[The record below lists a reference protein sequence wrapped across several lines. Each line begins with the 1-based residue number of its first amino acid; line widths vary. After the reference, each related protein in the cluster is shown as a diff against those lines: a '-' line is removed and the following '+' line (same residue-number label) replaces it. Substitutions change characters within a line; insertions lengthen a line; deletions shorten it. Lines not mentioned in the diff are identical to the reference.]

1 MDIKLKSM
9 GRNRKTGLQY
19 FHFEVD
25 MFQDLKIRK
34 LIKAKGGMAI
44 TVYSLL
50 LCMIYKQGYQLTF
63 SDDVVFLIS
72 EQTGF
77 DEAYVRETISACVDV
92 GLFSKDDFDE
102 GILTS
107 KGVKNRYKEI
117 CILLRRKVISSE
129 EKAINAEEI
138 PINVTLM
145 PINVAEMG
153 INVAEIPISSE
164 VITSINSS
172 PIISSEEMPINVAEI
187 PINAEEIKKSDVLY
201 YINNNNIKQYKRY
214 LLSEI
219 KISDFPQ
226 LNEEYFNIAK
236 AFVELFRTNLLDAGA
251 STRNIDKARGTCI
264 DDIRLMIETDKYT
277 LDDLREVYLFLRKD
291 AFWKQNIQSTSTL
304 RKHMEKLKLKI
315 HGEIRRSSKEGTTW
329 IDLAQ
334 IVKDRFS

>member
-1 MDIKLKSM
+1 
-9 GRNRKTGLQY
+9 
-19 FHFEVD
+19 

-63 SDDVVFLIS
+63 TDDVVFLIS

-92 GLFSKDDFDE
+92 DLFSKDDFNE

-129 EKAINAEEI
+129 E
-138 PINVTLM
+138 
-145 PINVAEMG
+145 
-153 INVAEIPISSE
+153 
-164 VITSINSS
+164 
-172 PIISSEEMPINVAEI
+172 MPINVAEI
-187 PINAEEIKKSDVLY
+187 PINAEEIKKRDVLY
-201 YINNNNIKQYKRY
+201 YNINNNIKQYKRY

-219 KISDFPQ
+219 KISDYPQ

-236 AFVELFRTNLLDAGA
+236 AFVELFRTNLIEAGA
-251 STRNIDKARGTCI
+251 STRNVDKARGTCI

-277 LDDLREVYLFLRKD
+277 LDDLREAYIFLRKD
-291 AFWKQNIQSTSTL
+291 AFWKQNILSTSKL
-304 RKHMEKLKLKI
+304 REQMDKL
-315 HGEIRRSSKEGTTW
+315 EIIKY
-329 IDLAQ
+329 
-334 IVKDRFS
+334 

>member
-1 MDIKLKSM
+1 
-9 GRNRKTGLQY
+9 
-19 FHFEVD
+19 

-50 LCMIYKQGYQLTF
+50 LCMIYRQGCFIKF
-63 SDDVVFLIS
+63 SDDLVFVIS

-77 DEAYVRETISACVDV
+77 DETYVRETISVCVDV
-92 GLFSKDDFDE
+92 GLFSKDDFNE

-129 EKAINAEEI
+129 EMPINAEEI

-164 VITSINSS
+164 VITSLNSS

-187 PINAEEIKKSDVLY
+187 PINAEEIKKRDVLY
-201 YINNNNIKQYKRY
+201 YNINNNIKQYKRY

-219 KISDFPQ
+219 KISDYPQ

-236 AFVELFRTNLLDAGA
+236 AFVELFRTNLIEAGA
-251 STRNIDKARGTCI
+251 STRNVDKARGTCI
-264 DDIRLMIETDKYT
+264 DDIRLMVETDKYT
-277 LDDLREVYLFLRKD
+277 LDDLREAYIFLRKD
-291 AFWKQNIQSTSTL
+291 AFWKQNILSTSKL
-304 RKHMEKLKLKI
+304 REQMDKLKLKI
-315 HGEIRRSSKEGTTW
+315 HGNGQVGKPGKEGTSW
-329 IDLAQ
+329 NELAE
-334 IVKDRFS
+334 IVSGFK